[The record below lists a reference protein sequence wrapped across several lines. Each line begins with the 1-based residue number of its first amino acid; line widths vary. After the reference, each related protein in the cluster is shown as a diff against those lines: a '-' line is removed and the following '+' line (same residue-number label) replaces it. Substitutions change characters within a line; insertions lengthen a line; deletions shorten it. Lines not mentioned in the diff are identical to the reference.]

1 MEPKTPLDSP
11 SLQEERYHAEDTC
24 AGDTDFLYISRT
36 AETYNRI
43 DSLCIEPTYTDHI
56 RSVETDSVG
65 GCVAEYC
72 GFATS
77 FKGYPVEGGIL
88 KAIASYARMVEVKKD
103 FTHSNFAE
111 NTDAVT
117 VDLSTSK
124 AVTRFQLNSNTHC
137 SSMLESASVNVHD
150 MSILRQYDS
159 KEYADHRSI
168 STMYIEHKKMQKN
181 MRYLRFLIAHFPN
194 CLAPQISPKWCV
206 VLPLSPYPFM
216 IRVCILYKFTMK
228 PHICGVCMPFVSQIH
243 PNYLDGP

>member
-168 STMYIEHKKMQKN
+168 STMYIEHKKNAEEYALLAVFDSTFSQLSSTTN
-181 MRYLRFLIAHFPN
+181 FSEVVRCSSSQPISVYDTGVYSVQIYHETPYL
-194 CLAPQISPKWCV
+194 W
-206 VLPLSPYPFM
+206 
-216 IRVCILYKFTMK
+216 
-228 PHICGVCMPFVSQIH
+228 GVYAFRIPDT
-243 PNYLDGP
+243 P